1 MELYV
6 LDSQLRRV
14 AVIDRFESFIWTDR
28 FIPTGDFQLV
38 LHSTPELRALLTEGT
53 RVATNES
60 TAVMEIETVLDDD
73 TSEGRSVLTV
83 SGRSLELVFHDRV
96 ARTNLSGLDASPRWA
111 LTGTPGNVV
120 RQIFKNI
127 CVDGMVTPNDILP
140 FITEGNIFPSDT
152 IDEPTEIISLELEPD
167 TLYNAFVNIC
177 DTYSLGFAL
186 ARNQDL
192 SQLHF
197 IVYAGSD
204 RTSLQTDLSPAI
216 FSPELE
222 SLTNSTELVSTEN
235 YKNVAYVYS
244 PTMSVIVYA
253 DGTPSSVK
261 GFERKVLML
270 KVDDVKPNDS
280 ETGLSTKQ
288 ILVKRGKDE
297 LLKYKRISAF
307 DGEIPKSGYKYG
319 VDYRLGDIV
328 EMQKDNGAT
337 VKYMRVTEQI
347 FVSDAEGD
355 RSYPTLSDILT

>member
-6 LDSQLRRV
+6 LDDLLRRV
-14 AVIDRFESFIWTDR
+14 LVIDQFESLIWTDR
-28 FIPTGDFQLV
+28 FIPVGDFELV
-38 LHSTPELRALLTEGT
+38 VHSTPEMRFILAEGT

-60 TAVMEIETVLDDD
+60 PAVMVVETIKDDD
-73 TSEGRSVLTV
+73 TSEGRAVLTV
-83 SGRSLELVFHDRV
+83 SGRSFEAILQDRV
-96 ARTNLSGLDASPRWA
+96 ARMDLSGLDANPRWA
-111 LTGTPGNVV
+111 LSGTPGAIA
-120 RQIFKNI
+120 RQIFKTI
-127 CVDGMVTPNDILP
+127 CVDGVITPRDIIP
-140 FITEGNIFPSDT
+140 FITPGSIFPVDT
-152 IDEPTEIISLELEPD
+152 IAEPSEIIQMELEPD
-167 TLYNAFVNIC
+167 TVYEAIKNIC

-186 ARNQDL
+186 VRNQDL

-204 RTSLQTDLSPAI
+204 RTSMQTELSPAI

-222 SLTNSTELVSTEN
+222 SLANSTELISIEN

-253 DGTPSSVK
+253 DGTPSTVS
-261 GFERKVLML
+261 GFDRKVLIL
-270 KVDDVKPNDS
+270 KVDDVKPA
-280 ETGLSTKQ
+280 EGEAGLTTKQ

-297 LLKYKRISAF
+297 LLKYKRIAAF

-337 VKYMRVTEQI
+337 VKLMRVTEQI